1 VSGSLHLH
9 QRQVSEIKLHNIR
22 EELAEE
28 PRFTTMNE
36 PPISDAHE
44 SSILDEVLDL
54 ASFFFASKSP
64 RSTRAVLENTRLL
77 PVSFSSL
84 ALFLKRLD
92 TPRGY
97 SRVCHP
103 PR

>member
-1 VSGSLHLH
+1 MEKEIASSH
-9 QRQVSEIKLHNIR
+9 QHHFLRPSESR
-22 EELAEE
+22 
-28 PRFTTMNE
+28 TS
-36 PPISDAHE
+36 SDAHE

-54 ASFFFASKSP
+54 ASFFLP
-64 RSTRAVLENTRLL
+64 RNRLGL
-77 PVSFSSL
+77 LVPYSRILAYSPVSISSL
-84 ALFLKRLD
+84 ALFLRRLD